1 MFYHALFLLSSNIR
15 SQFRQI
21 RNPEWQLRWSCSK
34 HKTSRSPLYYR
45 RSSIRSC
52 TPPTCNLD
60 KTKRKHWMVSTIVIY
75 RLLKVAI
82 TTDNECF
89 LLLNFMPS
97 LVSVNYSQGRA
108 FLNVSVKNKKGKYA
122 CKVESIPS
130 WLENDYI
137 NIY

>member
-1 MFYHALFLLSSNIR
+1 
-15 SQFRQI
+15 
-21 RNPEWQLRWSCSK
+21 
-34 HKTSRSPLYYR
+34 
-45 RSSIRSC
+45 
-52 TPPTCNLD
+52 
-60 KTKRKHWMVSTIVIY
+60 MVSTIVIY

-130 WLENDYI
+130 
-137 NIY
+137 